1 MAASPSELGHRYTP
15 LLLIALV
22 EILLVALAPSGSNTV
37 SQVAGPG
44 GTQSSS
50 IGSGATGGG
59 GQSLGLGSTGSGSSG
74 TGGTTGSGAATPTGG
89 TGGTGAAGGTG
100 GAGGTGAGGGKL
112 NQFGYASS
120 DVSKCDKAG
129 LQIMPTAYAPP
140 CKPVWHGGDNGGA
153 TMTGVTDKE
162 IRFVYYRA
170 QGNAQVNA
178 LLAQKN
184 LAATDDQFC
193 TQMQAF
199 TAYVNKR
206 FELYGRKFVSLDG
219 PGNHSGKALGSNC
232 HYPYFQGQCS
242 LTPPDA
248 PCEKAEADLIAK
260 QLKPAFV
267 IVPTA
272 DPSFSYEL
280 ARNHILVDGGFNAPE
295 AYHDQL
301 APYFYEVSMNG
312 TQLADLNSEYYCKK
326 LAGKPVQFAGLDVMG
341 APGTKAPTRKLGIV
355 FPENNGDVTT
365 KLSVDRFA
373 QAVEKCGGGKVV
385 EFSYASDINTAQ
397 QQASTTVAAL
407 KKAGVTTMACWCDP
421 IAPVFLSNA
430 ADSNQYH
437 PEVFIIGAA
446 LIDYDALAQLYN
458 PNVWR
463 YAFGV
468 SLLGQ
473 TIPFS
478 DTNAVKAWHDVGN
491 SGEPDKTANLSWT
504 FIQIMADMF
513 ENAGPRPTPDSIHT
527 GSVNAPPMGGDPVN
541 FRVSYKAPYAWSS
554 QDDVRA
560 VWYCPTQ
567 NSSLNN
573 NPGTYVPVDNG
584 RRYQTGQF
592 TDQVKVFPSGP
603 CPG

>member
-1 MAASPSELGHRYTP
+1 MAASPSDLGRRYTP

-37 SQVAGPG
+37 SQLAGPG
-44 GTQSSS
+44 VTQGSAA
-50 IGSGATGGG
+50 GSGTTGTGGE
-59 GQSLGLGSTGSGSSG
+59 SLGS
-74 TGGTTGSGAATPTGG
+74 GTTGSGLTGG
-89 TGGTGAAGGTG
+89 TGGSGGSAGAAGTG
-100 GAGGTGAGGGKL
+100 VAGGSSGSGATTGTTGAGGKL
-112 NQFGYASS
+112 NQFGYAST
-120 DVSKCDKAG
+120 DMSKCSKAG
-129 LQIMPTAYAPP
+129 LQVMPTVYAPP

-153 TMTGVTDKE
+153 TMTGVTAKT
-162 IRFVYYRA
+162 INFVYYRA

-248 PCEKAEADLIAK
+248 PCEKAEADLIAQ

-280 ARNHILVDGGFNAPE
+280 AHDHILVSGGFNAPE
-295 AYHDQL
+295 SYHDQL

-312 TQLADLNSEYYCKK
+312 TELADLNAEYYCKK
-326 LAGKPVQFAGLDVMG
+326 MAGKPVQFAGLDVMG
-341 APGTKAPTRKLGIV
+341 APGTKAPVRKLGIV

-365 KLSVDRFA
+365 KLSVDRLA

-385 EFSYASDINTAQ
+385 EFSYASDINSAQ
-397 QQASTTVAAL
+397 QQANTTIAAL

-478 DTNAVKAWHDVGN
+478 DTNAVLAWHDVGM

-504 FIQIMADMF
+504 FIQIMANMF
-513 ENAGPRPTPDSIHT
+513 QNAGPRPTPDSIHT

-541 FRVSYKAPYAWSS
+541 FRVAYKAPYQWSS
-554 QDDVRA
+554 QADVRE

-573 NPGTYVPVDNG
+573 SPGTYVPVNAG
-584 RRYQTGQF
+584 RRYQTGQWN
-592 TDQVKVFPSGP
+592 DQTQVFPSGP

>member
-1 MAASPSELGHRYTP
+1 MAASPSDLGRRYTP

-37 SQVAGPG
+37 SQLAGPG
-44 GTQSSS
+44 VTQGSAV
-50 IGSGATGGG
+50 GSGTTGTGGE
-59 GQSLGLGSTGSGSSG
+59 SLGS
-74 TGGTTGSGAATPTGG
+74 GTTGSGLTGG
-89 TGGTGAAGGTG
+89 TGGSGGSAGAAGTG
-100 GAGGTGAGGGKL
+100 VAGGSSGSGATAGTTGAGGKL
-112 NQFGYASS
+112 NQFGYAST
-120 DVSKCDKAG
+120 DMSKCSKAG
-129 LQIMPTAYAPP
+129 LQVMPTVYAPP

-153 TMTGVTDKE
+153 TMTGVTAKT
-162 IRFVYYRA
+162 INFVYYRA

-248 PCEKAEADLIAK
+248 PCEKAEADLIAQ

-280 ARNHILVDGGFNAPE
+280 AHDHILVSGGFNAPE
-295 AYHDQL
+295 SYHDQL

-312 TQLADLNSEYYCKK
+312 TELADLNAEYYCKK
-326 LAGKPVQFAGLDVMG
+326 MAGKPVQFAGLDVMG
-341 APGTKAPTRKLGIV
+341 APGTKAPVRKLGIV

-365 KLSVDRFA
+365 KLSVDRLA

-385 EFSYASDINTAQ
+385 EFSYASDINSAQ
-397 QQASTTVAAL
+397 QQANTTIAAL

-478 DTNAVKAWHDVGN
+478 DTNAVLAWHDVGM

-504 FIQIMADMF
+504 FIQIMANMF
-513 ENAGPRPTPDSIHT
+513 QNAGPRPTPDSIHT

-541 FRVSYKAPYAWSS
+541 FRVAYKAPYQWSS
-554 QDDVRA
+554 QADVRE

-573 NPGTYVPVDNG
+573 SPGTYVPVNAG
-584 RRYQTGQF
+584 RRYQTGQWN
-592 TDQVKVFPSGP
+592 DQTQVFPSGP